1 MSNVTHYVGRQQLLA
16 ELGISKATIIR
27 WTHERNFPSPLP
39 NSGQVPIYDR
49 QEVDAW
55 LRASSQPNS
64 K

>member
-1 MSNVTHYVGRQQLLA
+1 MSSITNYVGRRQLLA

-27 WTHERNFPSPLP
+27 WTHERNFPRPLP

-49 QEVDAW
+49 KEVDAW
-55 LRASSQPNS
+55 LRASNPASG